1 MPNREYRGL
10 SKEEATATG
19 LRCRVIRID
28 DKSAKVTKDH
38 RPERLN
44 FEIESEKV
52 VRVTIG

>member
-44 FEIESEKV
+44 LEIESEKV